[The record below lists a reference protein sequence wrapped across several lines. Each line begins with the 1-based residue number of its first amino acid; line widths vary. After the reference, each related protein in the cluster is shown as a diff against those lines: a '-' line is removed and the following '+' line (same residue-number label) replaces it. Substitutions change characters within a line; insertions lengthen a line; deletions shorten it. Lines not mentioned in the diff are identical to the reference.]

1 MGPLGAAYTT
11 EYENLAFHP
20 GSTRTNFSA
29 VATKAGQIG
38 SLGQRGTA
46 APGLRHLGL
55 STNVAWAISLP
66 AVPATGLSPFRAL
79 LLNPRPTRRTGGI
92 MIGLIRAAIIGA
104 SLVFGLISAQAAD
117 KPFKRDDLA
126 DSAIKLEAQIKTEAG
141 AINKSA
147 TALRSDADAA
157 FRRNDMRTGLQIL
170 GQIAATTPEDGG
182 NWLRLARTIFQIRP
196 ATSSEQTFLL
206 ERASTA
212 AYIAY
217 QRAANASDEANA
229 LALLGRAMA
238 ERKLWRPALD
248 ALRLSLDLREVADV
262 RASYEKMR
270 DEHGFRLLDYTID
283 SDSASPRAC
292 FQFSEELARRTDF
305 TPFVALAG
313 NDKPA
318 LSSEGKQLCVDGL
331 KHGERYNI
339 NLRAGLPSTVREGLP
354 KSAEFN
360 VYVRDRKPF
369 VRFTGRAYV
378 LPRTGQRGIPLV
390 SVNTPSVAVE
400 VFRIGDRN
408 LINTVVDGDFQ
419 RSLSR
424 YELSNLGDERGV
436 KVWSGQLATAMTL
449 NQDVTTAF
457 PVDEAIGTM
466 LPGVYVMIATAKGP
480 GSDTGDDDGGLATQ
494 WFIVSDLGLTAFSG
508 NDGIHV
514 FVNSLASTDAVARAE
529 VRLVARN
536 NEILATRTTDD
547 SGHAVFEA
555 GLARGEGGLSPA
567 MLTVSTD
574 KADYAF
580 LSLKSSAFDL
590 SDRGVAGRAAPAA
603 ADAFVYAERGVY
615 RSNETVYLT
624 ALLRDGQGNAVS
636 GGPLTLV
643 VERPDG
649 VEFRR
654 AVLPD
659 QGAGGRTLAVALNSA
674 VPAGTWRVRAF
685 TDPKGNSVGETTFMV
700 EDYIPER
707 IDFDVTAKEKQ
718 IKVDAPAE
726 LKVDGHFLYG
736 APASDLQLE
745 GDMLVATA
753 AERPGFPGYQFG
765 VDDEENASNERTP
778 IEDLPETDTN
788 GAARFPVSLPTA
800 PTSTRPQ
807 EAQIFI
813 RMAEA
818 GGRAVER
825 KIVLPVTPTSAMIGV
840 KPLFGENNV
849 AEGDKAAFDV
859 VFVSAD
865 GRPLARDGLRYE
877 LLKIETRYQWYR
889 QNSSWEFEPVK
900 STSRVA
906 DGDLVVMADHPARI
920 ILSPQPGRYRLDVKT
935 TETDG
940 PLTSVQFDVGW
951 YSDGSADSPDL
962 LETSIDKPEYQSG
975 DTMVVSVNARTAGKL
990 TINVLG
996 DRLLTTQTI
1005 DVKQGTAQVRI
1016 QVGKDWGSGAYVVA
1030 TLRRPLDAAASRMP
1044 GRAIGLKWFGIDK
1057 KARTL
1062 QVNLSPPALVRPNST
1077 LKLPVKLTG
1086 LSPGEDAKVV
1096 VAAVDVGILNLT
1108 NYKPPAPDDYY
1119 LGQRRLTAEIRDV
1132 YGQLIDGMQGTRGQ
1146 LKTGGDSAGAEL
1158 QGSPPTQKPL
1168 ALYSG
1173 IVTVAADGTAEIS
1186 FNIPEFAGTA
1196 RVMAIAWTATK
1207 LGRATIDVTVRD
1219 PVVLT
1224 TTLPRFLLTGDHGT
1238 MSIDLDNVEGA
1249 PGDYAVNVK
1258 ASGPVKVSGRAQ
1270 PSVKLAAKQR
1280 SSMSL
1285 GLDAGGAGTAA
1296 LDVDIKGPNGMS
1308 LTRHYALDVK
1318 AATQVLTR
1326 RSVRTLAKGESL
1338 TLTSDMFSDLV
1349 DGTGTVSISANLSAA
1364 LDAATILKALDR
1376 YPYGCS
1382 EQITSRAMPLLYV
1395 NDLAAGAHLAMDTTI
1410 DQRIRDAIDR
1420 LLARQGSNGSF
1431 GLWSAGGDDAWL
1443 DAYVTDFLTR
1453 AREKGFAVPDV
1464 LFRSALD
1471 RIRNSVVNSE
1481 EPEKDGGRNLAYGL
1495 YVLARN
1501 GTAPIGDL
1509 RYLADTKLN
1518 NLATPIA
1525 KAQLAAAL
1533 ALVGDKARAER
1544 VYAAAVDSLAP
1555 KPVIE
1560 FGRADYGSA
1569 LRDAAALVSL
1579 AGEGNAPKAT
1589 LMQAVSRVEAA
1600 RGLSPYTS
1608 TQENAWLVLA
1618 ARALAKETMALDFDG
1633 APIKTALYRSYKAA
1647 EMAGKPIRITNTGD
1661 APIQTVVS
1669 VGGSPK
1675 TPEPPVANGFNIERN
1690 YFTLDGKP
1698 ADVSKVKQNDRFAVV
1713 LKITEAKPEFGH
1725 IMVSDYLPAGFEI
1738 DNPHIVSS
1746 GDTGTLSWIEDGEEP
1761 ENTEFRDDRFT
1772 AAIDRTANDN
1782 AIFTV
1787 AYVVRAVSPG
1797 KYVLP
1802 QAYVEDMY
1810 NPSRYGRTGTGSVE
1824 VRSAK

>member
-1 MGPLGAAYTT
+1 
-11 EYENLAFHP
+11 
-20 GSTRTNFSA
+20 
-29 VATKAGQIG
+29 
-38 SLGQRGTA
+38 
-46 APGLRHLGL
+46 
-55 STNVAWAISLP
+55 
-66 AVPATGLSPFRAL
+66 
-79 LLNPRPTRRTGGI
+79 
-92 MIGLIRAAIIGA
+92 MIGLVRAALLGA
-104 SLVFGLISAQAAD
+104 TLSLGLISAGLMPAQAAD

-126 DSAIKLEAQIKTEAG
+126 DSAIKLEAQIKSEAG
-141 AINKSA
+141 AVNKSSA
-147 TALRSDADAA
+147 ALKGDADAA
-157 FRRNDMRTGLQIL
+157 LKRNDLRTGLQVL
-170 GQIAATTPEDGG
+170 GQIAATAPDDSA
-182 NWLRLARTIFQIRP
+182 NWLRLARAIFLVWP
-196 ATSSEQTFLL
+196 ANSSEQTFLR

-217 QRAANASDEANA
+217 QRATNAGDEADA
-229 LALLGRAMA
+229 LAVLGRALS

-248 ALRLSLDLREVADV
+248 ALRLSLDLREVAEV
-262 RASYEKMR
+262 RDQYEKMR

-292 FQFSEELARRTDF
+292 FQFSEELAKRTDF
-305 TPFVALAG
+305 APFVALAG

-318 LSSEGKQLCVDGL
+318 LTSEGKQLCVDGL

-360 VYVRDRKPF
+360 IYVRDRKPF

-390 SVNTPSVAVE
+390 SVNTPSVSVN

-408 LINTVVDGDFQ
+408 LINTVIEGDFQ
-419 RSLSR
+419 RALNS
-424 YELSNLGDERGV
+424 YELSSLGDERGV

-457 PVDEAIGTM
+457 PVDEALGVM
-466 LPGVYVMIATAKGP
+466 QPGVYVMTAAAKGP
-480 GSDTGDDDGGLATQ
+480 GSDSSGNDGGLATQ
-494 WFIVSDLGLTAFSG
+494 WFIVSDLGLAAFSG

-514 FVNSLASTDAVARAE
+514 FVNSLASTEAVARAE

-536 NEILATRTTDD
+536 NEILATRKTDD
-547 SGHAVFEA
+547 TGHAVFEA
-555 GLARGEGGLSPA
+555 GLSRGEGGLSPA
-567 MLTVSTD
+567 MLTVTTD

-580 LSLKSSAFDL
+580 LSLKSNAFDL
-590 SDRGVAGRAAPAA
+590 SDRGVSGRAVPAG

-624 ALLRDGQGNAVS
+624 ALLRDGLGNAIS

-643 VERPDG
+643 IERPDG

-674 VPAGTWRVRAF
+674 VPTGTWRVRAF

-707 IDFDVTAKEKQ
+707 IDFEVTSKDKQ
-718 IKVDAPAE
+718 IKVDAPSE

-745 GDMLVATA
+745 GDMLVAP
-753 AERPGFPGYQFG
+753 AEERAGFAGYQFG
-765 VDDEENASNERTP
+765 VADEENTSNERTP
-778 IEDLPETDTN
+778 IENLPESDAN
-788 GAARFPVSLPTA
+788 GVATFPVSLAKP

-825 KIVLPVTPTSAMIGV
+825 KIVLPVAPTSAMIGV
-840 KPLFGENNV
+840 KPLFGDKNV
-849 AEGDKAAFDV
+849 AEGDKAAFDI
-859 VFVSAD
+859 VFVSPE
-865 GRPLARDGLRYE
+865 GKRLARDGLRYE
-877 LLKIETRYQWYR
+877 LLKIESRYQWYR

-900 STSRVA
+900 STQRVE
-906 DGDLVVMADHPARI
+906 DGDLKVAADKPARI
-920 ILSPQPGRYRLDVKT
+920 TLSPQPGRYRLDVKST
-935 TETDG
+935 DADG

-951 YSDGSADSPDL
+951 YSDGSADTPDL

-975 DTMVVSVNARTAGKL
+975 DTMVVSVNARSAGKL

-996 DRLLTTQTI
+996 DRLLTTQTT
-1005 DVKQGTAQVRI
+1005 DVKEGTAQVKI
-1016 QVGKDWGSGAYVVA
+1016 PVGQDWGSGAYVVA
-1030 TLRRPLDAAASRMP
+1030 TLRRPLDAAALRMP
-1044 GRAIGLKWFGIDK
+1044 GRSIGLKWFGIDK

-1062 QVNLSPPALVRPNST
+1062 AFNLSPPALVRPNST
-1077 LKLPVKLTG
+1077 MKLPVKLTG
-1086 LSPGEDAKVV
+1086 LNPGEDAKVV

-1119 LGQRRLTAEIRDV
+1119 LGQRRLTAEIRDL

-1158 QGSPPTQKPL
+1158 QGSPPAQKPL

-1186 FNIPEFAGTA
+1186 FDNPEFAGTA
-1196 RVMAIAWTATK
+1196 RVMAVAWTATK
-1207 LGRATIDVTVRD
+1207 LGRATVDVTVRD

-1224 TTLPRFLLTGDHGT
+1224 ATLPRFLLNGDRGT
-1238 MSIDLDNVEGA
+1238 MSLDIDNVEGA
-1249 PGDYAVNVK
+1249 PGDYTVNVK
-1258 ASGPVKVSGRAQ
+1258 TSGPVKVSGSAAT
-1270 PSVKLAAKQR
+1270 SVKLAAKQR
-1280 SSMSL
+1280 ASMSL
-1285 GLDAGGAGTAA
+1285 ALDAGGAGSAA
-1296 LDVDIKGPNGMS
+1296 LDVDIKGPNG
-1308 LTRHYALDVK
+1308 LTLARHYAVEVK
-1318 AATQVLTR
+1318 PATQVLTR
-1326 RSVRTLAKGESL
+1326 RSIQTLAKGESL
-1338 TLTSDMFSDLV
+1338 TLTADTFSDLV
-1349 DGTGTVSISANLSAA
+1349 EGTGSVSISASLSTA

-1395 NDLAAGAHLAMDTTI
+1395 NDLAAGAHLAMDTAI

-1453 AREKGFAVPDV
+1453 AREKGFTVPDV

-1471 RIRNSVVNSE
+1471 RIRNSVVNAE
-1481 EPEKDGGRNLAYGL
+1481 EPEKDGGKNLAYGL

-1509 RYLADTKLN
+1509 RYLADTKLS

-1533 ALVGDKARAER
+1533 ALVGDRARAER
-1544 VYAAAVDSLAP
+1544 VYAAAADSLAP
-1555 KPVIE
+1555 KPALE
-1560 FGRADYGSA
+1560 FGRVDYGSA

-1579 AGEGNAPKAT
+1579 AGEGNAPRAT

-1618 ARALAKETMALDFDG
+1618 SRALANETMALDVDG

-1647 EMAGKPIRITNTGD
+1647 DMAAKPVKITNTGD

-1669 VGGSPK
+1669 VGGSPI
-1675 TPEPPVANGFNIERN
+1675 TPEPAVANGFKIERN
-1690 YFTLDGKP
+1690 YFMLDGKP

-1738 DNPHIVSS
+1738 DNPHLVSS
-1746 GDTGTLSWIEDGEEP
+1746 GDTGTLAWIEDGEEP
-1761 ENTEFRDDRFT
+1761 VDTEFRDDRFT
-1772 AAIDRTANDN
+1772 AAIDRAANDKS
-1782 AIFTV
+1782 IFTV